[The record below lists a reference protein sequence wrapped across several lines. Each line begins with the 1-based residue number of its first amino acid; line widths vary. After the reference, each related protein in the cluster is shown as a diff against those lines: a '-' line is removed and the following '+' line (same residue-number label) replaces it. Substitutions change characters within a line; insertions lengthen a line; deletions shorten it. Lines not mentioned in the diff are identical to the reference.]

1 MFPYLTLHDATQ
13 TRNKNL
19 LISHCYLTLELHT
32 RHSPILT
39 AIHFTLEHKA
49 RWESVFGVFGLRCQ
63 MFGEW
68 VGVLYLLTRSHHML
82 LADITDI
89 THHSLIAP
97 TFIGWLVVTWLPGPA
112 PHTRDEGPRQLTP
125 AWYPDT
131 SQASSVQRV
140 FQFIEVEI
148 STETRLTGVHLC
160 LIIFRNGCVNSW
172 PRHLCI

>member
-49 RWESVFGVFGLRCQ
+49 RWESVFGLRCQ

-89 THHSLIAP
+89 THHSLICPDLYRMTCRDLITWARP
-97 TFIGWLVVTWLPGPA
+97 THSWRGAQTTDPGLIPS
-112 PHTRDEGPRQLTP
+112 HH
-125 AWYPDT
+125 

-148 STETRLTGVHLC
+148 STETRLKPACTFV
-160 LIIFRNGCVNSW
+160 S
-172 PRHLCI
+172 